1 MQQASYWSIPDYYEL
16 TLREFS
22 IAIKAKADREERNY
36 QTGWEQAR
44 WIARWIVQVNV
55 PKKQIPLEKI
65 ARFPWEGTDFEQM
78 KDIIDNFKAKKGLD
92 G

>member
-1 MQQASYWSIPDYYEL
+1 
-16 TLREFS
+16 
-22 IAIKAKADREERNY
+22 
-36 QTGWEQAR
+36 
-44 WIARWIVQVNV
+44 VNV

-78 KDIIDNFKAKKGLD
+78 KEIIDNFKAKKGLN